1 MKYLLDT
8 DIASYAING
17 NQKVLAKM
25 KAHLGDWAISS
36 LTYHELVKGLMN
48 CKNPNKELV
57 ITEFL
62 EDVAVASF
70 SSADALETGK
80 LSFILQKA
88 GKPIGEFDTLIAGHA
103 LSLKTILVTN
113 NEKHFSKVKEL
124 KVENWMK

>member
-17 NQKVLAKM
+17 NAKVLSKLRAN
-25 KAHLGDWAISS
+25 LGEWAISS
-36 LTYHELVKGLMN
+36 LTYHELVVGLMN
-48 CKNPNKELV
+48 CKNPNKELL

-62 EDVAVASF
+62 KDVLVAPF
-70 SSADALETGK
+70 SSADAFESGRLA
-80 LSFILQKA
+80 ILLRNE
-88 GKPIGEFDTLIAGHA
+88 GKPIGDLDTLIAAHA

-124 KVENWMK
+124 KVANWMK

>member
-17 NQKVLAKM
+17 NQKVLSKM
-25 KAHLGDWAISS
+25 KDNIGDWVISS
-36 LTYHELVKGLMN
+36 ITYHELVKGLMN
-48 CKNPNKELV
+48 CKNSYKELL

-62 EDVAVASF
+62 EDVAVAEF
-70 SSADALETGK
+70 SSADALESGR
-80 LSFILQKA
+80 LSFVLQKA

>member
-8 DIASYAING
+8 DIVSYAING

-25 KAHLGDWAISS
+25 KDNIGDWAISS

-48 CKNPNKELV
+48 CKSSNKELL

-62 EDVAVASF
+62 EDVAVAGF
-70 SSADALETGK
+70 SSADALETGR
-80 LSFILQKA
+80 LSYILQKA
-88 GKPIGEFDTLIAGHA
+88 GKPIGEFDTLIAAHA

-124 KVENWMK
+124 KLENWMK